1 MNNLIAQNKL
11 FDIFTRQALFIEQV
25 KVNEALLFN
34 DVLQAIEEVFRKN
47 LNKIS
52 YENLGELSK
61 AQVQNFIKALRAS
74 QTVIYS
80 KYQRQLLARLQKFTE
95 AVVNQNLIIGGSYLS
110 AIETNKED
118 DEFFIV
124 PIGLQ
129 RSRNLIQK
137 EYDGGG
143 SSPLYGLGVLAGA
156 AMLGKLWTTVKNA
169 PMPTGGALLLNY
181 VNTTLASN
189 MMRVSQAVMTG
200 WVNKLSVAEV
210 AAQVLGSKST
220 GEGNP
225 NLPGGSKSSE
235 VTKIRNTMNAVT
247 ATIVQHTSQVS
258 VAAVNSIVFK
268 GYEWLAVMDSRT
280 SAICKY
286 LNRKW
291 FRYGEGPLP
300 PAHPNCRSHTMP
312 RIGAE
317 SDFTP
322 PELIAWLIRQSRG
335 FIVGTFSNR
344 IASTLAEGNR
354 PPGDENVVNSV
365 RPITVDEFANKT
377 DDLFQSGDA
386 GK

>member
-1 MNNLIAQNKL
+1 MNNLVVQQKL

-25 KVNEALLFN
+25 RVNEALLFN
-34 DVLQAIEEVFRKN
+34 DVLATIEQDLRKN

-61 AQVQNFIKALRAS
+61 AQIQNFIKVLRAS

-95 AVVNQNLIIGGSYLS
+95 AVVNQNLIIAGSYLS
-110 AIETNKED
+110 AVSTNKD
-118 DEFFIV
+118 DSNFVII
-124 PIGLQ
+124 PMGLQ
-129 RSRNLIQK
+129 RSRNLIQT
-137 EYDGGG
+137 EHDSG
-143 SSPLYGLGVLAGA
+143 SASPLFGLSALAGA
-156 AMLGKLWTTVKNA
+156 GMLAKMWTTVKNA

-181 VNTTLASN
+181 INTALASN
-189 MMRVSQAVMTG
+189 MMKVSQSVMTS
-200 WVNKLSVAEV
+200 WVNKLTVSEL
-210 AAQVLGSKST
+210 AAQLLGSKST

-235 VTKIRNTMNAVT
+235 VTKIRNVMNAVT
-247 ATIVQHTSQVS
+247 STIVQHTSQIATAS
-258 VAAVNSIVFK
+258 VNSIVFK
-268 GYEWLAVMDSRT
+268 GYEWLSVMDSRT
-280 SAICKY
+280 SGICQY

-291 FRYGEGPLP
+291 FKYGEGPLP
-300 PAHPNCRSHTMP
+300 PVHPNCRSHTMP
-312 RIGAE
+312 RIGKE

-322 PELIAWLIRQSRG
+322 PDLIAWLMRQTRG

-344 IASTLAEGNR
+344 ITSTLAEGNR

-365 RPITVDEFANKT
+365 QPITVDEFANKT
-377 DDLFQSGDA
+377 NDLFQSGDA